1 MNGSNKLVVTWLGVV
16 CATVIIMV
24 VVGGVTRLTGS
35 GLSMVDWKPIMGI
48 VPPMDEAEWQAAF
61 DAYKEFPEY
70 REVNR
75 GMDLDGFKRIFFWEY
90 AHRVL
95 GRLIG
100 ILFFVPL
107 VVFWLAGKIES
118 HYKVPMLVA
127 LGLGGMQ
134 GLLGW
139 YMAESG
145 LIDIPRVSHYRLAAH
160 LSLAMFI
167 MSYLFWLALSVAGVG
182 VSAVSGRLRSVLYL
196 LTVLLVLQIVFGA
209 FTAGMRA
216 GYGYN
221 TWPLMNGQFMADAVF
236 IMKPLWANFFESGPT
251 VQFIHRWLAVLVL
264 AVSAAASLL
273 ARRETPRVKWAAALM
288 LAALFVQ
295 FAIGVLTLVQV
306 VPVTLGTIHQGWAC
320 FVLLALVY
328 LLYASR
334 PADAHEATYE
344 ARLGQRSIRR
354 PVIPKVTSAAF
365 VEVSMLRAQQVATSY
380 CFRSSAFRATCIRI

>member
-1 MNGSNKLVVTWLGVV
+1 MNGSNKLVVAWLGLV
-16 CATVIIMV
+16 CATVIVMV

-35 GLSMVDWKPIMGI
+35 GLSMVDWNPIMGI
-48 VPPMDEAEWQAAF
+48 VPPLNQAEWQAAF
-61 DAYKEFPEY
+61 DAYKQFPEY

-90 AHRVL
+90 SHRVL

-107 VVFWLAGKIES
+107 VLFWLTGKIES
-118 HYKVPMLVA
+118 RYKVPMLVA

-139 YMAESG
+139 YMVKSG

-167 MSYLFWLALSVAGVG
+167 VCYLFWLALSVAGVR
-182 VSAVSGRLRSVLYL
+182 VSAVSGRLRGWLYL
-196 LTVLLVLQIVFGA
+196 LTGLLVVQIIFGA

-236 IMKPLWANFFESGPT
+236 FMQPLWLNFFESGPT
-251 VQFIHRWLAVLVL
+251 VQFIHRWLAVLV
-264 AVSAAASLL
+264 VAASALVWIG
-273 ARRETPRVKWAAALM
+273 ARREAPRVKWAAAVL
-288 LAALFVQ
+288 LATLVAQ
-295 FAIGVLTLVQV
+295 FGFGVLTLVRV

-320 FVLLALVY
+320 IVLLALVY
-328 LLYASR
+328 LLYVCR
-334 PADAHEATYE
+334 PAT
-344 ARLGQRSIRR
+344 
-354 PVIPKVTSAAF
+354 
-365 VEVSMLRAQQVATSY
+365 RAQ
-380 CFRSSAFRATCIRI
+380 